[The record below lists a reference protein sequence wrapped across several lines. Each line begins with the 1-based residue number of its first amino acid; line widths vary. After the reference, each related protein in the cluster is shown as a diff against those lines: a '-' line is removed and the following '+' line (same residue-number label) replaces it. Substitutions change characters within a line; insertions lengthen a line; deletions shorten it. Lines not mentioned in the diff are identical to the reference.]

1 MRQVVSAD
9 DYSYDNQRRA
19 LGLTGKQTAD
29 FKTERERDEEK
40 AKTQRDTHQ
49 SNAFEFVRDFKAD
62 LRTHML
68 RSPRDMLVRAM
79 WLQSLA
85 DYAQARVV
93 DPQVQKYLLQGG
105 YKSTNTD
112 VLWDDPQPQLA
123 AAGTASDDAS
133 SLLSA
138 RVSSVDTP
146 ASFGQLSPLEQA
158 WHKQR
163 VVWEGLWREERAM
176 DADQVRLE
184 Q

>member
-9 DYSYDNQRRA
+9 DYSYDKQRRA

-93 DPQVQKYLLQGG
+93 DPQ
-105 YKSTNTD
+105 
-112 VLWDDPQPQLA
+112 PQLA
-123 AAGTASDDAS
+123 AAGTASDDVS

-138 RVSSVDTP
+138 RVSTVDTP

-176 DADQVRLE
+176 DADQVLLE